1 MPQVVP
7 AQKRAQDPRR
17 VLANLFFAC
26 QMIPL
31 AVGAGRDEVPWPPS
45 SVFLGKAQD
54 QGAAAIWAVM
64 ESSRKGE
71 GCALLLSKCL
81 GALPRA

>member
-31 AVGAGRDEVPWPPS
+31 AVGTGRDEVPWPPS
-45 SVFLGKAQD
+45 CVFLGKEQD
-54 QGAAAIWAVM
+54 QGGGCDLGGDGEQQEGGGMRPAA
-64 ESSRKGE
+64 E
-71 GCALLLSKCL
+71 
-81 GALPRA
+81 

>member
-31 AVGAGRDEVPWPPS
+31 AVGAGRDEVP
-45 SVFLGKAQD
+45 
-54 QGAAAIWAVM
+54 
-64 ESSRKGE
+64 
-71 GCALLLSKCL
+71 
-81 GALPRA
+81 